1 MIPLLL
7 HELFPEGV
15 SDETAYQLVDFFE
28 QLAAELDSYYFAQI
42 KRYLDSQR
50 PASAGIVHPQNDDD
64 NEMPF

>member
-15 SDETAYQLVDFFE
+15 SDETAYQLVHFFA
-28 QLAAELDSYYFAQI
+28 QLAAELDSYYFAQV
-42 KRYLDSQR
+42 KHYLDGQR
-50 PASAGIVHPQNDDD
+50 PESAAIVSPQNDDD